1 MKPLTPL
8 EDATLRQVLSSAA
21 ETDGWLDLT
30 LVCSNTARM
39 LPDVRQAVARLQRR
53 GLVTIDEEAP
63 NTERWVRFVLPEVE
77 GGTRG
82 PEPGTPAP

>member
-8 EDATLRQVLSSAA
+8 EDATLRMVLSTAA

-30 LVCSNTARM
+30 QVCSDTARM
-39 LPDVRQAVARLQRR
+39 LADVRQAVARLARR
-53 GLVTIDEEAP
+53 GLVTIDEDAA
-63 NTERWVRFVLPEVE
+63 NTDRWVRFLLPEVE
-77 GGTRG
+77 EASRG